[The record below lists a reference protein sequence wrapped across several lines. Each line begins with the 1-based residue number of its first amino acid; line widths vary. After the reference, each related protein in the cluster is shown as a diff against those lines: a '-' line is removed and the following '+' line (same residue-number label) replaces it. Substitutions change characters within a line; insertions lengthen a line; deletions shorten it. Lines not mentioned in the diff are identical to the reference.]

1 MCRDGKFRWGD
12 VCSHASRRNVIL
24 MLSKV
29 TSEGDFFDAAMNTG
43 LFDCLECRGLSLCEI
58 SLNAAFGESPAPTSR
73 LYQQE
78 FDVAFA
84 DAVTNGG
91 DLPAFFGLP

>member
-1 MCRDGKFRWGD
+1 
-12 VCSHASRRNVIL
+12 VIL
-24 MLSKV
+24 MLSEV
-29 TSEGDFFDAAMNTG
+29 TSERDFFDAAMNTG

-91 DLPAFFGLP
+91 DLPAFLGLP